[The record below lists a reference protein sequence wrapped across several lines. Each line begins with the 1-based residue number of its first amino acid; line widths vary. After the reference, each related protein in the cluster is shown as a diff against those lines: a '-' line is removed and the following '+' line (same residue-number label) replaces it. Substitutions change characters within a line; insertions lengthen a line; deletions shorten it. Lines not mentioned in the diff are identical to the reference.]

1 VSEVNFIQGIF
12 LNEIFHNSDNSFS
25 IGILLL
31 LEHNATPQQINQATK
46 PIEAFEIPE
55 SLGLNKDECP
65 GKVTISG
72 YFPKLTEEQ
81 IYRFTGQWIQHPKY
95 GWQFQVASYESVQV
109 KGKPALVHYL
119 SSDLFEGIGKKT
131 AERIVEVLGD
141 EAVNVIL
148 NNRESLYEVPRLS
161 KKLAD
166 KLFEALVQQQGAEQ
180 ILAPLYGYNL
190 SPQLVM
196 KIFKR
201 YEYQALQI
209 IEENPYQLMDDI
221 EGIGFIKADEIGQ
234 KVGFAPDNPKRIKA
248 ALLYVIDQ
256 IALQRGHTY
265 VYHQQLL
272 ESARH
277 YLNQKTTLQLTE
289 PQIDQEIQ
297 ELIRLKKIYLEGEF
311 LFIPLLVNS
320 EKGIVEDLRRLQ
332 TSTAV
337 EDERIEQAFKQLKKE
352 LAITYSAEQEQ
363 AIKMALK
370 EPVSI
375 ITGGPGTG
383 KTTVVQGILKA
394 YEILHKST
402 DSQNPIALA
411 APTGRAAKRM
421 AETTGLKATTIHR
434 LLGYGME
441 GVFQFDRDTQLKHQL
456 IIIDESSM
464 LDTLLAYQLF
474 QSIATNTQ
482 LILVGDDNQL
492 PSVGPGQVLKDLIES
507 DVIPLTRLVKV
518 HRQAEDSSIIT
529 LAHAI
534 KQNQLPQDLNIKKK
548 DRLYINCAHGEINA
562 YLKKIILNAIHKG
575 YSYNDIQVL
584 VPMYRG
590 DCGIDQ
596 INLMLQEVFNPP
608 DENKRELVFGQKT
621 FRIGDKVLQLSNQPE
636 TEIMNGDVGEVI
648 GITHNK
654 ENKDKQQ
661 KLIVTFDSNEVTYE
675 KGDLIQLTHAYC
687 VSVHKSQGSEYPIV
701 ILPIT
706 NAYHVML
713 QKKLIYTAVTRAK
726 KSLIIIG
733 DYQALAKGVKN
744 EGDERQTTLKLRLQ
758 METKT
763 DIKENPFA
771 EYFKEYNI
779 PFDILDEEAMEG
791 ITPYDFM

>member
-1 VSEVNFIQGIF
+1 MSEVNFIQGIF